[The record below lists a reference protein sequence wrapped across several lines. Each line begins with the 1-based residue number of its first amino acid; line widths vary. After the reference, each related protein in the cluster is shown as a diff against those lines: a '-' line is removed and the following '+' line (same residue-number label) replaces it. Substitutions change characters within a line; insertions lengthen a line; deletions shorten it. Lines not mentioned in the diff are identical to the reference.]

1 MVACHIIQFGIGSAA
16 DARMEDIA
24 FVGYSQDAL
33 VSVPSQASELDSDS
47 GETASLVDL
56 LVHGFETVVVCFV
69 RLAAG

>member
-1 MVACHIIQFGIGSAA
+1 
-16 DARMEDIA
+16 MEYIA

-33 VSVPSQASELDSDS
+33 VSVPSRAPELDSDS

-56 LVHGFETVVVCFV
+56 LIHGFETVVAYFV

>member
-1 MVACHIIQFGIGSAA
+1 
-16 DARMEDIA
+16 MEDIA